1 HTLPD
6 RLSGHDVS
14 NTGESLFFVS
24 PGLKF
29 TKSSFILE
37 ALFQIPVWQD
47 QNGSQLERGAGVIVG
62 VRFMF

>member
-37 ALFQIPVWQD
+37 ALLQVPVDQT
-47 QNGSQLERGAGVIVG
+47 QNGSLLERGIGLIVG
-62 VRFMF
+62 IRYMF